1 MPFDIVISLL
11 KNLTSTINDGDKINA
26 QKWSLQHYLYILGIL
41 LSTYY
46 VPVSAWHC
54 PAVDKTSVYP
64 GPLSPLHYLGR

>member
-1 MPFDIVISLL
+1 MH
-11 KNLTSTINDGDKINA
+11 KNGLCNVT
-26 QKWSLQHYLYILGIL
+26 YICLGIL